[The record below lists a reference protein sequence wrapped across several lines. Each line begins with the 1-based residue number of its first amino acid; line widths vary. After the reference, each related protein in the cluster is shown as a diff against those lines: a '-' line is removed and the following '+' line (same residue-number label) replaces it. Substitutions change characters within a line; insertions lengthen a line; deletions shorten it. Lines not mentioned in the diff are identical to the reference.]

1 MVKPLQR
8 AEIKTFSGGLK
19 TEAPKLQ
26 FPENASQDELNFDIG
41 MDGSRFRRLGFDIE
55 PDGLPVDTGF
65 PWQSVTSVAQ
75 SSYLWEQVG
84 GIAGKQFL
92 VIQLGNNL
100 YFFDP
105 TATTVS
111 DTPPLK
117 LQVTGVD
124 AQTRFGMASV
134 EGMLVLVSGVATIN
148 VISYSAITN
157 SLTSTQG
164 RIRIRDVYGLQE
176 TLDTRYEDEVDYRG
190 PLNWQHYY
198 NLYNQGW
205 AIPRYD
211 WQMDVTDTSDA
222 VNLGMN
228 KGAGPAPSNADT
240 VWLGL
245 QERSIAKEGS
255 GAELRFLTAE
265 CFHYL
270 QYKGLWGSGEQ
281 ASRGFFIIDAF
292 NRGTSRATEW
302 NLHKTKYPQTQN
314 LVGGGMP
321 FKIDQTVGGP
331 TTVAEHAGRVFYSGC
346 KGDVIDGDKRS
357 PNFANYVFFSC
368 LVRSERDFYQCY
380 QDGDPTSRDKNDL
393 IDTDG
398 GFFKIAEAKNIMAM
412 FSMGPR
418 LIVLAENGVWAVTGG
433 SDYGF
438 TATNYKVSKISTYGL
453 QGPKSIVLEGST
465 AYYWGAGAI
474 YQIGSNQMGDPTV
487 EDISTAAI
495 RKFYNEIGADVKA
508 EVVGGYDKYSRRISW
523 MYHPKEL
530 NVASGVDNYELIYD
544 LNFQAFIPLRISSD
558 DVIKPFIVGSFASPM
573 FAVEYE
579 TAVVLDTARNF
590 VVTTDGRQIGGRV
603 AKSVATTNN
612 TKYIGMLQGLA
623 GELSIFF
630 GTYWRPD
637 FRDWKYLNGTG
648 TDAAAYILTGDITAG
663 DAAIKKQVPYLT
675 MFMENTEDT
684 ILDDIPQRESSCLA
698 RMQWDFTDGIQ
709 SGRWSREMQLY
720 RRPRHRYSAGN
731 GDIYTGETLVITKS
745 KMRGNGKA
753 FAMHLSTEPDKDLRI
768 VGWSLSITANGVA

>member
-1 MVKPLQR
+1 MVKQLQR

-41 MDGSRFRRLGFDIE
+41 LDGSRFRRLGFDFE
-55 PDGLPVDTGF
+55 EGGLPVDTGF
-65 PWQSVTSVAQ
+65 PWESVTSVAQ
-75 SSYLWEQVG
+75 SSYLWEQVA
-84 GIAGKQFL
+84 GIGGKQFL

-105 TATTVS
+105 NATLVSSVSPLRVTV
-111 DTPPLK
+111 P
-117 LQVTGVD
+117 GVD
-124 AQTRFGMASV
+124 SKTRLGIASV
-134 EGMLVLVSGVATIN
+134 EGMLVLVSGVANIN
-148 VISYSAITN
+148 VVSYNATTN
-157 SLTSTQG
+157 TMSVSQG
-164 RIRIRDVYGLQE
+164 HIKIRDVYGLQE
-176 TLDTRYEDEVDYRG
+176 TIDTRYEDENDYRG

-211 WQMDVTDTSDA
+211 WMMNVTDTTDA
-222 VNLGMN
+222 VHLGMA
-228 KGAGPAPSNADT
+228 KGSGPAPSNSDT
-240 VWLGL
+240 VWLGM
-245 QERSIAKEGS
+245 QERSISKEGS
-255 GAELRFLTAE
+255 GEDLRFLSAE
-265 CFHYL
+265 CFHYQ
-270 QYKGLWGSGEQ
+270 QYKGLWGSSEQ

-292 NRGTSRATEW
+292 DRGASRATEW
-302 NLHKTKYPQTQN
+302 NLHKSKYPQTQN

-321 FKIDQTVGGP
+321 FKTDKTVGGP
-331 TTVAEHAGRVFYSGC
+331 STVAEHAGRVFYSGC
-346 KGDVIDGDKRS
+346 KGDVVDGDKRS
-357 PNFANYVFFSC
+357 PNFSNYVFFSC
-368 LVRSERDFYQCY
+368 LVRNERDFYKCY

-393 IDTDG
+393 LDTDG

-418 LIVLAENGVWAVTGG
+418 LIVMAENGIWVVTGG

-487 EDISTAAI
+487 TDISTANI
-495 RKFYNEIGADVKA
+495 RKFYNAIGADVKA

-544 LNFQAFIPLRISSD
+544 LNFQSFIPFRISSD
-558 DVIKPFIVGSFASPM
+558 DIIKPFIVGSFASPM
-573 FAVEYE
+573 FAVEYD
-579 TAVVLDTARNF
+579 TAVLLDTARN
-590 VVTTDGRQIGGRV
+590 VVTTTDGRQIGAQIAR
-603 AKSVATTNN
+603 SVATRNN
-612 TKYIGMLQGLA
+612 TKYIGMLQGLG
-623 GELSIFF
+623 GELAIFF
-630 GTYWRPD
+630 GTYWRED
-637 FRDWKYLNGTG
+637 FRDWKYISGTG
-648 TDAAAYILTGDITAG
+648 TDAAAHLLTGDVTAG
-663 DAAIKKQVPYLT
+663 DAAIKKQIPYLT

-684 ILDDIPQRESSCLA
+684 ITGDEITRESSCMA

-709 SGRWSREMQLY
+709 SGRWSRQMQLY
-720 RRPRHRYSAGN
+720 RRPRHRYSTGD
-731 GDIYTGETLVITKS
+731 GDIYTGERLVITKS

-753 FAMHLSTEPDKDLRI
+753 FALHVETEPDKDLKI
-768 VGWSLSITANGVA
+768 VGWSLSMTANGVA